1 MDVLEYI
8 DSSYIPIEEIEL
20 ATDNFSDENLL
31 TCGTS
36 YDVYKGQLLLQQG
49 DSINIVARKRPQ
61 SVILVTEIK
70 VLKDLKHKNIIPIY
84 KLSFTE
90 DNEGIIINKYEANE
104 SLDKHLGSPTLTWM
118 RRLLIC
124 VGVAHALSYLH
135 YDAAENHYVI
145 HGNIRSSKI
154 LLDHNWEPKLHG
166 FKFAVEIRKHNLHLT
181 GKYNGSLHYMDPA
194 YEDTRGFNHK
204 SDIFSFGVV
213 LFEVLFGREASI
225 PNDDNWYFARMARAH
240 YEERKLDDLIDPV
253 LRKQMNLQSLNMF
266 AEIAYCCIKEKRSQ
280 RSDTKTI
287 RTRLERALELQRKHE
302 QSTVAAVEGTTSNH
316 FKGKSLDHL
325 RLRLNDIELATESF
339 SKTYCIG
346 SGGYGM
352 VYKADLD
359 HFDGMNSPKIE
370 EKNKG
375 ECRKKHSCVAVK
387 RLHNRVDTQ
396 GEQGFVSEIETLS
409 NCKHPNIVSL
419 LGFCDEGRELIL
431 VYEYV
436 ANGSL
441 DDYLGNMDGINNL
454 VWAQRLQICLDIAHG
469 LNYLHTHTPMI
480 IHRDIKSANIL
491 LDDNWVAKIADFGL
505 SKLQRATQQG
515 TTLITNN
522 IAGTEVYLDP
532 EYKNTG
538 KLKKESDIYSFGV
551 VLFEVLCGRLA
562 CDEIYSGRG
571 LPSVVRQR
579 FNEGTFKGM
588 VDPKLMEADEIIS
601 MLKGGV
607 NQDSL
612 ETFSKIA
619 HQCLAETQS
628 GRPTMEVI
636 IKELEKALNF
646 QCHDSQKSKD
656 NQHISLKAIKV
667 GTQNFSD
674 CNCIGEVRFWKL
686 YEGEVDHAYAC
697 TRVVVK
703 RWDEKYHQ
711 GHIQFLTE
719 FETLLKYNHEN
730 IIGLVGYCNEMNEKI
745 IVYEHAS
752 NGSLDNHLDNPSLRW
767 MKRLKICIDA
777 ATGLKF
783 LHGGGVEQEDPMRHR
798 DLRSGSILLDGDW
811 NAKISNL
818 EFSNKLFESAEHFD
832 IYSLG
837 YIDPRFEH
845 GGFLGQPSDIYSLGV
860 ILFEMLCG
868 RLAWAEGCE
877 DHSQSLG
884 PSAVRYYNDK
894 GNLDKMIFEGIKE
907 QIMPQ
912 SLTTFQ
918 TVAIQCLEFDLEER
932 PDIDQLII
940 QLKKALEFQEDY
952 EIWEPKLPI
961 DYKEIIRESKTPEC
975 DSKMKKDLYDMF
987 SKGILLQDAKVL
999 FSIGSNGE
1007 RNEMIS
1013 AKRFSYKNHL
1023 LPKWRSLPESRFPK
1037 VAEMFYVSNLNIQI
1051 KIRTQFLSPSVNY
1064 RVHLIFRFRGPRKS
1078 QAKRMYVN
1086 LKYQMGNESLNA
1098 YFATWRE
1105 DGWMMIELFQFLNY
1119 KKDTAFEVL
1128 LESFSR
1134 CYCGCDSIYIEGI
1147 QFQAYSETPKKLK
1160 EVQYVVKSTSKT
1172 YKFSPSKMKVKKD
1185 HMTWFALSEIKRKK
1199 DELLSA
1205 KKVVYN
1211 SSNVAI
1217 QSRFS
1222 GAIECLRRPVL
1233 HIKCKIESQML
1244 SANSQNACYLVFKL
1258 SEKCCGLHGPVIVRD
1273 LFNWGSKEKGIL
1285 YFRHTNPWNVL
1296 DTDWVPRQRKDGWME
1311 VIVWKFNSNYELKND
1326 HLFVNLKLI
1335 TYEGTM
1341 SGLIVRGIRFC
1352 PILV

>member
-1 MDVLEYI
+1 MSSSTQEMNFGEYI
-8 DSSYIPIEEIEL
+8 DSLEIPIEEIEL
-20 ATDNFSDENLL
+20 ATNNFSDDNLL
-31 TCGTS
+31 TRGTS
-36 YDVYKGQLLLQQG
+36 YHVYKGQLLLQQG
-49 DSINIVARKRPQ
+49 DSINIVARKCKE
-61 SVILVTEIK
+61 SSIFFNEIIL
-70 VLKDLKHKNIIPIY
+70 LKNLEHKNIISIY
-84 KLSFTE
+84 KLV
-90 DNEGIIINKYEANE
+90 DEGIIINKYEANE
-104 SLDKHLGSPTLTWM
+104 SLHKHLSSPTLTWM

-124 VGVAHALSYLH
+124 VGVARALSYLH
-135 YDAAENHYVI
+135 FDGAENHYVI

-166 FKFAVEIRKHNLHLT
+166 FKFAVLARKHHLHLT
-181 GKYNGSLHYMDPA
+181 GNYNGSLHYMDPA
-194 YEDTRGFNHK
+194 YEDTRGLNHK
-204 SDIFSFGVV
+204 SDVFSFGVV

-280 RSDTKTI
+280 RPDTKTI

-302 QSTVAAVEGTTSNH
+302 QSTVAAIEGTTSNH

-325 RLRLNDIELATESF
+325 RLRLIDIELATDKF
-339 SKTYCIG
+339 SKTCYIG

-375 ECRKKHSCVAVK
+375 EFRKKHSCVAIK

-436 ANGSL
+436 AKGSL
-441 DDYLGNMDGINNL
+441 DDFLGNMDGMNNL

-469 LNYLHTHTPMI
+469 LNYLHTYIEGKPMI

-515 TTLITNN
+515 TTLVTNN

-562 CDEIYSGRG
+562 YDEIYSGRG
-571 LPSVVRQR
+571 LPSVARQR
-579 FNEGTFKGM
+579 FNEGTLKGM

-646 QCHDSQKSKD
+646 QKNKD
-656 NQHISLKAIKV
+656 NQHISLKAIKL

-674 CNCIGEVRFWKL
+674 CNCIGEGRFWKL
-686 YEGEVDHAYAC
+686 YEGEVDHAFAC

-711 GHIQFLTE
+711 GHIQFLME
-719 FETLLKYNHEN
+719 FETLLKYKHEN
-730 IIGLVGYCNEMNEKI
+730 IIGLVGYCNEMKEKI
-745 IVYEHAS
+745 IVYEHAC
-752 NGSLDNHLDNPSLRW
+752 NGSLAKHLDNPTLTW

-783 LHGGGVEQEDPMRHR
+783 LHEGGVDQQQDLMQHR
-798 DLRSGSILLDGDW
+798 DIRSGSILLDADW

-818 EFSNKLFESAEHFD
+818 EFSNKVAERAEHLDDNACF
-832 IYSLG
+832 SLG
-837 YIDPRFEH
+837 YIDPEYKTY
-845 GGFLGQPSDIYSLGV
+845 GFLARPSDIYSLGV
-860 ILFEMLCG
+860 ILCEMLCG
-868 RLAWAEGCE
+868 RLAWAEGCKH
-877 DHSQSLG
+877 HSQSLG
-884 PSAVRYYNDK
+884 PLFVKHYNEK
-894 GNLDKMIFEGIKE
+894 GDLDEMIFEGIKE
-907 QIMPQ
+907 QITPQ

-918 TVAIQCLEFDLEER
+918 LVAIQCLEFDRDDR
-932 PDIDQLII
+932 PTINQLII
-940 QLKKALEFQEDY
+940 QLQKALEFQDY

-961 DYKEIIRESKTPEC
+961 DYKDKS
-975 DSKMKKDLYDMF
+975 KKDLYNMF
-987 SKGILLQDAKVL
+987 SKGILLQDGKVW
-999 FSIGSNGE
+999 FSLGSNGE
-1007 RNEMIS
+1007 RNEIIS
-1013 AKRFSYKNHL
+1013 AKRFSYKDHL
-1023 LPKWRSLPESRFPK
+1023 LRKWRSIPESRF
-1037 VAEMFYVSNLNIQI
+1037 
-1051 KIRTQFLSPSVNY
+1051 RD
-1064 RVHLIFRFRGPRKS
+1064 PRKI
-1078 QAKRMYVN
+1078 QTKQMYVN
-1086 LKYQMGNESLNA
+1086 LKYKMGKENLHA

-1105 DGWMMIELFQFLNY
+1105 DGWMMIELFQFLNH

-1134 CYCGCDSIYIEGI
+1134 CYCGNDSIYIEGI
-1147 QFQAYSETPKKLK
+1147 QFQAMDNASETRRNR
-1160 EVQYVVKSTSKT
+1160 EVKGSQTSREINIEDIFWLPVK
-1172 YKFSPSKMKVKKD
+1172 KFSPSKMKVKKD

-1273 LFNWGSKEKGIL
+1273 LFNWGSKETGIL

-1341 SGLIVRGIRFC
+1341 SGLIVRGIKFR
-1352 PILV
+1352 PI